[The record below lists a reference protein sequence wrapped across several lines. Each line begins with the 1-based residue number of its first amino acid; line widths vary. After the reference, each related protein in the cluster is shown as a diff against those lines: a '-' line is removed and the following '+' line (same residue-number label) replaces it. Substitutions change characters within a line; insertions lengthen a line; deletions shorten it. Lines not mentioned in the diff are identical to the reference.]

1 MVMKEIWKDIKG
13 YEGLYQISNFG
24 NIKSLRTNKLVKA
37 FKNTKGYCQV
47 SLWNNNVKKMFV
59 VHRLVAQEF
68 IPNPNNLL
76 QVNHK
81 DEDKKNNNVD
91 NLEWCSVKYNCNY
104 GTRNI
109 RLSSPVICVELNKR
123 FNSINDASNELNI
136 QQAHISGCC
145 AKRKHYKT
153 AGGFHWQYVEEG

>member
-104 GTRNI
+104 M
-109 RLSSPVICVELNKR
+109 C
-123 FNSINDASNELNI
+123 
-136 QQAHISGCC
+136 
-145 AKRKHYKT
+145 
-153 AGGFHWQYVEEG
+153 